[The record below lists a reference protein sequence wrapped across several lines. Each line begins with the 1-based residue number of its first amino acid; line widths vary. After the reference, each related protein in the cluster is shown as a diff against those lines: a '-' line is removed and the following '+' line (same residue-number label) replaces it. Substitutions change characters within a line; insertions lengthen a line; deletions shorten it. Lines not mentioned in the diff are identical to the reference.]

1 MNKPTKSLLLAALVA
16 LAPAAYA
23 QAQVLTNGVPD
34 PSDPAVFTGGIFNTN
49 DPANANTVTS
59 NGAPFGDV
67 TGANLSQINVG
78 NGERLISSFLRQEI
92 HSTEVNINSG
102 GDTANS
108 LHFFNSEVN
117 VLAGGEIGSSFT
129 VEANSTLNAAAG
141 STIGSNGTVLG
152 TVNINGATVQGNF
165 NTSAGSTLNIGPGSD
180 LTSSS
185 SLNNFDG
192 TVNISG
198 GEIGSSTD
206 FNSNSNV
213 TISGGNFGGNID
225 FNGAVTF
232 SGGTFGSNFNINS
245 TATGV
250 VFDVTDGGVI
260 IEIDT
265 IPEFFADVVINGGD
279 FGGSAEFEAGTTSV
293 INDGSFGNNVEALGE
308 LLTINGGTFGL
319 NFDVGT
325 STVPSTLIV
334 NGGTIDFLD
343 IDGGS
348 TVFLHG
354 GDTSNNI
361 DVGRGGTLNITG
373 GDFTTGILA
382 AEGDVDLFGSAF
394 FIDGVA
400 ITGSDVF
407 ANEGSVLTGILN
419 DGSSVEL
426 DLFLG
431 GVVVDF
437 SQTRD
442 FFAGGLTAGGTNI
455 TIVAVPEPGSLSLLA
470 LGALGLIS
478 RRRRS

>member
-23 QAQVLTNGVPD
+23 QAQVLTNGMPET
-34 PSDPAVFTGGIFNTN
+34 DPALFANGVFNTN
-49 DPANANTVTS
+49 DPANDNTVTS
-59 NGAPFGDV
+59 NGGAPFGDT

-78 NGERLISSFLRQEI
+78 NGERLINSFQNQEI

-260 IEIDT
+260 IDAFT
-265 IPEFFADVVINGGD
+265 PEFFADVIINGGD

-308 LLTINGGTFGL
+308 LLTINGGTFGT

-348 TVFLHG
+348 TVFLNG

-361 DVGRGGTLNITG
+361 DVREDGTLNITG

-407 ANEGSVLTGILN
+407 AVEGSVLTGILN

-426 DLFLG
+426 DLFLN

-437 SQTRD
+437 FQTRD

-455 TIVAVPEPGSLSLLA
+455 TIVAVPEPGSLSILT

>member
-23 QAQVLTNGVPD
+23 QAQLTDGVPETDPALFANGVFNT
-34 PSDPAVFTGGIFNTN
+34 SDPA
-49 DPANANTVTS
+49 DANTVTADGS
-59 NGAPFGDV
+59 APFGDV

-78 NGERLISSFLRQEI
+78 NGERLTSSFLRQEI

-185 SLNNFDG
+185 NLNNFDG

-308 LLTINGGTFGL
+308 LLTINGGTFGN

-325 STVPSTLIV
+325 SIVPSTLIV

-348 TVFLHG
+348 TVFLNG

-407 ANEGSVLTGILN
+407 ADEGSVLTGILN

-426 DLFLG
+426 DLFL
-431 GVVVDF
+431 F

-470 LGALGLIS
+470 IGALGLIS

>member
-23 QAQVLTNGVPD
+23 QAQLTDGVPETDPALFANGVF
-34 PSDPAVFTGGIFNTN
+34 STNPADANPVTGDGT
-49 DPANANTVTS
+49 
-59 NGAPFGDV
+59 APFGDT

-78 NGERLISSFLRQEI
+78 NGESLINSFQNQEI
-92 HSTEVNINSG
+92 YSTEVNINSG
-102 GDTANS
+102 GGTAS
-108 LHFFNSEVN
+108 QLHFFNSEVN
-117 VLAGGEIGSSFT
+117 VLAGGSTGSSFT

-165 NTSAGSTLNIGPGSD
+165 DTSAGSTLNIGPGSD

-185 SLNNFDG
+185 SNNDFDG

-260 IEIDT
+260 IDANA
-265 IPEFFADVVINGGD
+265 IPEFFADVIINGGD
-279 FGGSAEFEAGTTSV
+279 FGNSAEFEAGTTSV

-308 LLTINGGTFGL
+308 LLTINGGTFGT

-348 TVFLHG
+348 TVSLNG

-361 DVGRGGTLNITG
+361 EVGIDGTLNITG

-407 ANEGSVLTGILN
+407 ADEGSVLTGILN

-426 DLFLG
+426 DLFL
-431 GVVVDF
+431 F

-455 TIVAVPEPGSLSLLA
+455 TIVAVPEPGSLSILT
-470 LGALGLIS
+470 LGALGMLA
-478 RRRRS
+478 RRRRR